1 MSLESTN
8 GRSSGDHFKP
18 REMTFMPYSSLA
30 EGETSIGH
38 GVIMDKLSVYLA
50 LVPAGA
56 GNEYTEQITP
66 GLRWKIYE
74 EREHSCEA
82 CASDLTGQKFDIHHT
97 DYNKGSDPDYLKIL
111 CKPCHNIV
119 NVFTGM
125 KWWFAQEIGLVAK
138 QDTNRRSSRNKRP
151 LPFWL
156 EPGFEMPPDIDDEPA

>member
-30 EGETSIGH
+30 EGETSIEH